1 VPVAQRRL
9 ALRGQATAWSP
20 FDESA
25 CVAAISGTHAT
36 LLAWDARA
44 VREAL
49 TEAGAA
55 DDATVLPEPLL
66 RAPLE
71 AGGERV
77 IAGKEGYEGQVW
89 RAGNLQA
96 SRWWSAL
103 PSDNE
108 WAAFAR
114 QEHLQG
120 ARPEL
125 SSVDWLMRP
134 WIDAQDPQDVGGQW
148 SRLESLA
155 VGATALCLLGMTSA
169 QLSTSWRLH
178 KQSQSLASEIERV
191 SSVGKPI
198 VAARDR
204 ALSRLSE
211 IEVLN
216 RGMQSVQPIEL
227 LRHLSEVLPGKGVT
241 LREVELTGAAV
252 RLALELSPEVQ
263 RSGIVRDLQAGGWIT
278 EVTELRD
285 ASNRGL
291 ATFEMKLNSL
301 RVPVATAKALVT
313 GTAPSAAGTTTGK
326 LP

>member
-1 VPVAQRRL
+1 VV
-9 ALRGQATAWSP
+9 
-20 FDESA
+20 
-25 CVAAISGTHAT
+25 
-36 LLAWDARA
+36 
-44 VREAL
+44 
-49 TEAGAA
+49 
-55 DDATVLPEPLL
+55 
-66 RAPLE
+66 
-71 AGGERV
+71 
-77 IAGKEGYEGQVW
+77 
-89 RAGNLQA
+89 
-96 SRWWSAL
+96 
-103 PSDNE
+103 
-108 WAAFAR
+108 
-114 QEHLQG
+114 
-120 ARPEL
+120 
-125 SSVDWLMRP
+125 
-134 WIDAQDPQDVGGQW
+134 
-148 SRLESLA
+148 
-155 VGATALCLLGMTSA
+155 
-169 QLSTSWRLH
+169 RLH